1 MEGITVKN
9 PLSAIDTIAKAV
21 MAAGGLAI
29 TALQPLY
36 GAEHW
41 YVAAIAVY
49 GALGVYFTKNLGMPV
64 NTIADPVTSGREDYT
79 PSSNVTIQPPSANN

>member
-1 MEGITVKN
+1 VKKTFTT
-9 PLSAIDTIAKAV
+9 IDTVAKAV

-36 GAEHW
+36 GADKW

-49 GALGVYFTKNLGMPV
+49 GALGVYFTKNLGNAV
-64 NTIADPVTSGREDYT
+64 
-79 PSSNVTIQPPSANN
+79 PPSG